1 MTELSLALL
10 GPPVVMRDGA
20 PVSFDTRKA
29 IALLALLAVTGREH
43 SREQLADLLW
53 PDADSAKGRASLR
66 RTLSVTAAA
75 MGAGLTI
82 SRAAVALEPAAVRVD
97 VGEFEALITRPDA
110 ASLERAVRLYRD
122 DFLAGFVLRG
132 CPEFEEWQASVA
144 EGLRQSLAR
153 GLQRLVAACIADGD
167 LERAA
172 GHARRWL
179 QLDPLHEPAHQA
191 IIRLHGWSGQRS
203 AAMRQYRSLVR
214 VLDRDLAV
222 RPLPET
228 TRLYEDVR
236 AGRLGP
242 PPVRLGA
249 PGPAGADGAAG
260 ARSSSSSEAR
270 PSSSLEARSSS
281 EDGSS
286 EVGSSGA
293 RSPGAGALEARPL
306 EAGPDEGRPGEGR
319 PGEGR
324 ADEAAG
330 VWPLVG
336 REAELAALRAA
347 WQATGPRGRV
357 VAIAGPVGIG
367 KTRLVTEFQ
376 AEAAKGRPG
385 AVVLSVRCHDG
396 ETALPFVLAADLLR
410 LALAVR
416 PELPAMLPAQTAA
429 MAGRLVPALAAAH
442 PDAAAPALDSP
453 VAVTRLYAAIADTL
467 LAATRVPA
475 GASGARASA
484 GVIVVEDVQWA
495 DSSSLGLLA
504 YLVRRLADWPLL
516 LVLSWEEEQAGR
528 LRTLRTA
535 LAEADEQSLGV
546 MIEPGPL
553 GPDAIGELLGLE
565 GMPPVKVDQLMAETR
580 GLPMLVRE
588 YIEALRSGVADQEQA
603 DWWPPAS
610 VRDLLRARL
619 QAVSEPTRQMLTAAA
634 VLGSDND
641 ADLLRAVSGRGEDEI
656 VEAID
661 EALARS
667 LLTEIPPPGA
677 HQAPMYGFPY
687 EALRRTA
694 YESATLARRRLLHGR
709 AADNLTRRHERDPAS
724 TRAATVA
731 GHLQLAGRDSEAAQW
746 WWRAAEVARE
756 LYAHAEAH
764 AHLVRALALGY
775 PQLPGRIALGEQLV
789 VLGRYREALAE
800 FETAAAIAGGEGAS
814 DRATQA
820 SIEHQ
825 LADVHHRLGDWDLAE
840 AHLAVVTELVVGA
853 EPARLAQVEADR
865 AVVAYRRGDAEQAA
879 AFGRSAL
886 ASARAAADPG
896 ATAQAL
902 NVLGMLAARAGDTAA
917 AEGYLRDSL
926 AEARRQP
933 GAPGTSGA
941 RPEGASERSDEA
953 GRRPEGA
960 GQRPEEAGRRPEV
973 ADRAAAP
980 PLGAAVAALNNLAR
994 LLADTGRGEEALAV
1008 AAEALELGSELGD
1021 QHRVAALHTNMA
1033 DLLHASGEGEA
1044 AMTHLKEAARRFA
1057 SVDVGDAPRPEI
1069 WTLVEW

>member
-1 MTELSLALL
+1 MTELRLALL
-10 GPPVVMRDGA
+10 GPPVVLRDGL
-20 PVSFDTRKA
+20 PVTFDTRKA
-29 IALLALLAVTGREH
+29 VALLALLAVTGREH

-53 PDADSAKGRASLR
+53 PEADSAKGRASLR
-66 RTLSVTAAA
+66 RTLSVTAAV

-82 SRAAVALEPAAVRVD
+82 SRAAVTLELAAVQVD
-97 VGEFEALITRPDA
+97 VREFETLIGRADA
-110 ASLERAVRLYRD
+110 GSLEQAVQLYRD
-122 DFLAGFVLRG
+122 DFLSGFVLRG
-132 CPEFEEWQASVA
+132 CPDFEEWQASVS
-144 EGLRQSLAR
+144 EGLRQALAR
-153 GLQRLVAACIADGD
+153 GLQRLVAACIDQGD
-167 LERAA
+167 LERAT

-191 IIRLHGWSGQRS
+191 IIRLHGWAGQRS

-228 TRLYEDVR
+228 TRLYDDVR
-236 AGRLGP
+236 AGRLEP
-242 PPVRLGA
+242 PPAPSVVRAAEPPAVAA
-249 PGPAGADGAAG
+249 PEVAAPEVAAPEVAAPEVSGAAG
-260 ARSSSSSEAR
+260 I
-270 PSSSLEARSSS
+270 
-281 EDGSS
+281 
-286 EVGSSGA
+286 
-293 RSPGAGALEARPL
+293 
-306 EAGPDEGRPGEGR
+306 
-319 PGEGR
+319 
-324 ADEAAG
+324 
-330 VWPLVG
+330 WPLVG
-336 REAELAALRAA
+336 RETELARLRAA
-347 WQATGPRGRV
+347 WQATGTTGRV
-357 VAIAGPVGIG
+357 VAIAGQAGSG
-367 KTRLVTEFQ
+367 KTRLITEFRTEATQPPQ
-376 AEAAKGRPG
+376 AAA
-385 AVVLSVRCHDG
+385 VLAARCHDG

-410 LALAVR
+410 TALAVR
-416 PELPAMLPAQTAA
+416 PDLPDVLPAQTAA

-442 PDAAAPALDSP
+442 PDSVAPALDSP

-467 LAATRVPA
+467 RIATQGGDASGGPA
-475 GASGARASA
+475 G
-484 GVIVVEDVQWA
+484 VVVVEDVQWA

-516 LVLSWEEEQAGR
+516 LVLSWQDEQAGR
-528 LRTLRTA
+528 LRVLRTA
-535 LAEADEQSLGV
+535 LTEAEDQSAGE
-546 MIEPGPL
+546 MIEPGLL
-553 GPDAIGELLGLE
+553 GPEAIGTLLELD
-565 GMPPVKVDQLMAETR
+565 GMPQVEVDRLMAETR

-588 YIEALRSGVADQEQA
+588 YIEALRSAGDGTQGPEQA

-667 LLTEIPPPGA
+667 LLTEIPPPAAG
-677 HQAPMYGFPY
+677 QAPSYGFPY

-709 AADNLTRRHERDPAS
+709 AADILTRRHERDPAT

-731 GHLQLAGRDSEAAQW
+731 DHLQLAGRDTDAAQW
-746 WWRAAEVARE
+746 WWRAAQVARE

-775 PQLPGRIALGEQLV
+775 PQLPGRIALGEVLV

-800 FETAAAIAGGEGAS
+800 LETAAALAGAGASEEADDEAAEEAGASAS
-814 DRATQA
+814 DRAVQA
-820 SIEHQ
+820 GIEHK

-840 AHLAVVTELVVGA
+840 AHLAVVTELVAAA
-853 EPARLAQVEADR
+853 EPGRLARAEADR

-879 AFGRSAL
+879 EFGRDAL
-886 ASARAAADPG
+886 SCARAAADRG

-926 AEARRQP
+926 AEARQL
-933 GAPGTSGA
+933 
-941 RPEGASERSDEA
+941 PE
-953 GRRPEGA
+953 
-960 GQRPEEAGRRPEV
+960 
-973 ADRAAAP
+973 
-980 PLGAAVAALNNLAR
+980 LGAAVAALNNLAR
-994 LLADTGRGEEALAV
+994 LLAETGRSREALQV
-1008 AAEALELGSELGD
+1008 AGEALELGSELGD

-1033 DLLHASGEGEA
+1033 DLLHADGQGDA

>member
-1 MTELSLALL
+1 MTELSLVLL
-10 GPPVVMRDGA
+10 GPPAVMRDGK

-53 PDADSAKGRASLR
+53 PEADSVKSRASLR

-82 SRAAVALEPAAVRVD
+82 SRTAVALEPSAVWVD
-97 VGEFEALITRPDA
+97 VGEFETLITRPDA

-153 GLQRLVAACIADGD
+153 GLQRLVAACISDGD
-167 LERAA
+167 LERAV

-191 IIRLHGWSGQRS
+191 IIRLHGWTGQRS

-242 PPVRLGA
+242 PPVRSGA
-249 PGPAGADGAAG
+249 PRSAGAGLVSGDGPAEAGRSERAGRDGARQGG
-260 ARSSSSSEAR
+260 ARR
-270 PSSSLEARSSS
+270 
-281 EDGSS
+281 DG
-286 EVGSSGA
+286 
-293 RSPGAGALEARPL
+293 
-306 EAGPDEGRPGEGR
+306 
-319 PGEGR
+319 
-324 ADEAAG
+324 AAG

-336 REAELAALRAA
+336 RDAELGMLRAA

-357 VAIAGPVGIG
+357 AAIAGPVGIG
-367 KTRLVTEFQ
+367 KTRLINEFQ
-376 AEAAKGRPG
+376 AEAARTRPG
-385 AVVLSVRCHDG
+385 AFVLAARCHDG
-396 ETALPFVLAADLLR
+396 EIALPFVLAADLLR

-416 PELPAMLPAQTAA
+416 PDLPTVLQAQTAA
-429 MAGRLVPALAAAH
+429 MAGRLVPALAAAY
-442 PDAAAPALDSP
+442 PDTAAPALDSP

-467 LAATRVPA
+467 LAATRVT
-475 GASGARASA
+475 SGDSGGRAPA

-516 LVLSWEEEQAGR
+516 LVLSWAEEQAGG
-528 LRTLRTA
+528 LRVLRTA
-535 LAEADEQSLGV
+535 LAEADEQSLGI

-553 GPDAIGELLGLE
+553 GPNAIGALLDLD
-565 GMPPVKVDQLMAETR
+565 GMPPVKVDQLMTETR

-588 YIEALRSGVADQEQA
+588 YIEALRAGVPDPEQA

-610 VRDLLRARL
+610 VRDLLGARL

-667 LLTEIPPPGA
+667 LLTEIPPPGP
-677 HQAPMYGFPY
+677 HQSPAYGFPY
-687 EALRRTA
+687 EALRRTT

-709 AADNLTRRHERDPAS
+709 AADILTRRYERDPAT

-756 LYAHAEAH
+756 LYVHAEAH

-775 PQLPGRIALGEQLV
+775 PQLPGRIALGEVLV

-840 AHLAVVTELVVGA
+840 AHLAVVTELVAGA
-853 EPARLAQVEADR
+853 EPGRLAQVEADR
-865 AVVAYRRGDAEQAA
+865 AVVAYRRGDTEEAA

-886 ASARAAADPG
+886 AGARATADPG

-917 AEGYLRDSL
+917 AESYLRDSL
-926 AEARRQP
+926 TEVRRPPDGP
-933 GAPGTSGA
+933 GARPGPRPEGTGQRPEGTGQRPEGTGA
-941 RPEGASERSDEA
+941 RPEGADP
-953 GRRPEGA
+953 RPEGA
-960 GQRPEEAGRRPEV
+960 GQA
-973 ADRAAAP
+973 AAAP
-980 PLGAAVAALNNLAR
+980 LGVAVAALNNLAR
-994 LLADTGRGEEALAV
+994 LLAETGRAEEALAV

-1033 DLLHASGEGEA
+1033 DLLHASGQGEA
-1044 AMTHLKEAARRFA
+1044 AMAHLKEAARRFA